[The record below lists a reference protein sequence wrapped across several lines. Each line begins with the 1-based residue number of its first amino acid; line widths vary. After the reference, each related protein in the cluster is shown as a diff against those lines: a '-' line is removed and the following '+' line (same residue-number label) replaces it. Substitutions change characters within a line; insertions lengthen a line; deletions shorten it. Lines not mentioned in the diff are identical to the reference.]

1 MLRSFLEKNKGGS
14 SNKSDKYRHSLNK
27 ECRKRELQR
36 ITKENH
42 QILRRIQDA
51 RPTYNHRKWEEEA
64 KINKEI
70 VANICEF
77 KPKETGKFDNYEED
91 DILVD
96 YNAFV

>member
-1 MLRSFLEKNKGGS
+1 M
-14 SNKSDKYRHSLNK
+14 NK
-27 ECRKRELQR
+27 ECRKRDLQR

-51 RPTYNHRKWEEEA
+51 RPTYNHQKWEDEA
-64 KINKEI
+64 KVNKQI
-70 VANICEF
+70 LSNICEF
-77 KPKETGKFDNYEED
+77 KPKETGNPRGYQED